1 MIRYYAYYSV
11 GGYKDLYLGSSKMN
25 EQATYFLP
33 LMAIWR
39 KKADTNTEYARKL
52 EECAPLPKIKVA
64 TVDDMHGLPLK
75 AADYFVHGGYKEL
88 LSVLPDGEC
97 VLIIRDI
104 ENNQKDD
111 SGRNIPF
118 LFAFVADTP
127 EDASILANTA
137 AFAAARM
144 KETTRFLSDS
154 LGYDAQYNGL
164 RFNLKDVNEWVA
176 RTASSYPAEIAYNRG
191 IKALN
196 MDGSG
201 VRFISIPKGLTAE
214 YVFGEIGEPIV
225 KEAVFT
231 ISGLYD
237 ASDKEMRTKAVKEEE
252 AYKKMRLYK
261 RIGIIGA
268 SAASVSALLI
278 WYFTHKQ

>member
-11 GGYKDLYLGSSKMN
+11 GGYKDLYLGNNEMN
-25 EQATYFLP
+25 EQATYYLP

-39 KKADTNTEYARKL
+39 KKAESNPEYARKL
-52 EECAPLPKIKVA
+52 EECTPLPKIKVA
-64 TVDDMHGLPLK
+64 TINDMFGLPQK

-88 LSVLPDGEC
+88 LSKLSDGEC
-97 VLIIRDI
+97 VLIIRDL

-127 EDASILANTA
+127 QDASILIRIA
-137 AFAAARM
+137 AYAAARM
-144 KETTRFLSDS
+144 KKTTRFLSDS

-164 RFNLKDVNEWVA
+164 RFNLKEVNEWVA
-176 RTASSYPAEIAYNRG
+176 KTASSYPAEIAYNRG

-196 MDGSG
+196 VDGPG
-201 VRFISIPKGLTAE
+201 VHFISIPKGLTAE

-231 ISGLYD
+231 LSGLYD
-237 ASDKEMRTKAVKEEE
+237 ASDKEMRTKAMKEAE

-261 RIGIIGA
+261 HIGIIGA